1 MDKTIRIEG
10 IGKVSA
16 KPDLIRVT
24 LGLSAL
30 DPDYGAAMDKADE
43 NLAELRGLATA
54 AGLAKDALKTCDFS
68 VTSEYNSVKGD
79 NGEYRREFV
88 GYRCR
93 HGLKAEF
100 GFDTAL
106 LGKVLS
112 EFAKSKAAPQLG
124 VEFALRDE
132 RAFAGEALASAVA
145 DARFRANAIATAA
158 GLTLGDVLSIENRG
172 NNGGFR
178 SNTNV
183 NFETRAVA
191 LSAKCASFEPENIDA
206 TDTVEVTFLVK

>member
-1 MDKTIRIEG
+1 MDKTIRIKG
-10 IGKVSA
+10 VGRASA

-24 LGLSAL
+24 LNVSVL
-30 DPDYGAAMDKADE
+30 DRDYGKAMDEADE
-43 NLAELRGLATA
+43 RLTELRGLAA
-54 AGLAKDALKTCDFS
+54 SAGLDKDALKTCDFT
-68 VTSEYNSVKGD
+68 VASEYKSVRND
-79 NGEYRREFV
+79 SGEYRQEFV

-93 HGLKAEF
+93 HALKAEF

-112 EFAKSKAAPQLG
+112 AFAGSKAKPELG

-145 DARFRANAIATAA
+145 DARFRASAIATAA
-158 GLTLGDVLSIENRG
+158 GLTLGEIVSIENRG
-172 NNGGFR
+172 NNGDFR

-206 TDTVEVTFLVK
+206 TDTVEITFAVK

>member
-10 IGKVSA
+10 IGRASA

-24 LGLSAL
+24 LNVSVL
-30 DPDYGAAMDKADE
+30 DRDYGKAMDEADE
-43 NLAELRGLATA
+43 RLAELRVLAA
-54 AGLAKDALKTCDFS
+54 SAGLEKDALKTCDFS
-68 VTSEYNSVKGD
+68 VASEYKSVRND
-79 NGEYRREFV
+79 SGEYRQEFV

-93 HGLKAEF
+93 HALKAEF

-112 EFAKSKAAPQLG
+112 AFAGSKAKPELG

-145 DARFRANAIATAA
+145 DAKFRANAIAAAA
-158 GLTLGDVLSIENRG
+158 GLMLGEIVSIENRG
-172 NNGGFR
+172 NGGGFR

-183 NFETRAVA
+183 NFEARAVA

-206 TDTVEVTFLVK
+206 TDTVAVTFSVK

>member
-10 IGKVSA
+10 VGRASA

-24 LGLSAL
+24 LNVSVL
-30 DPDYGAAMDKADE
+30 DRDYGKVMDKADE
-43 NLAELRGLATA
+43 MLRELRVSATA
-54 AGLAKDALKTCDFS
+54 AGLQKDALKTCDFS
-68 VTSEYNSVKGD
+68 VASEYRSVRND
-79 NGEYRREFV
+79 SGEYRQEFV

-93 HGLKAEF
+93 HALKAEF

-112 EFAKSKAAPQLG
+112 AFAGSKAKPELG
-124 VEFALRDE
+124 VEFGLRDE

-145 DARFRANAIATAA
+145 DAKFRAGAIAAAA
-158 GLTLGDVLSIENRG
+158 GLTLGEIVNIENRVDG
-172 NNGGFR
+172 GGFR
-178 SNTNV
+178 SDTNV

-206 TDTVEVTFLVK
+206 TDTVVVTFAVK

>member
-10 IGKVSA
+10 VGKTSA

-24 LGLSAL
+24 LNVSVL
-30 DPDYGAAMDKADE
+30 DRDYGKVMDKADE
-43 NLAELRGLATA
+43 MLRELRVSATA
-54 AGLAKDALKTCDFS
+54 AGLQKDALKTCDFS
-68 VTSEYNSVKGD
+68 VASEYRSVRND
-79 NGEYRREFV
+79 SGEYRQEFV

-93 HGLKAEF
+93 HALKAEF

-112 EFAKSKAAPQLG
+112 AFAGSKAKPELG
-124 VEFALRDE
+124 VEFGLRDE

-145 DARFRANAIATAA
+145 DAKFRAGAIAAAA
-158 GLTLGDVLSIENRG
+158 GLTLGEIVNIENRVDG
-172 NNGGFR
+172 GGFR
-178 SNTNV
+178 SDTNV

-191 LSAKCASFEPENIDA
+191 LSAKCASFEPENVDA
-206 TDTVEVTFLVK
+206 TDAVTVTFAVK

>member
-10 IGKVSA
+10 VGRASA

-24 LGLSAL
+24 LNVSAL
-30 DPDYGAAMDKADE
+30 DRDYGKAMDEADE
-43 NLAELRGLATA
+43 RLTELRGLAA
-54 AGLAKDALKTCDFS
+54 SAGLDKDAMKTCDFT
-68 VTSEYNSVKGD
+68 VASEYKSVRND
-79 NGEYRREFV
+79 SGEYRQEFV

-93 HGLKAEF
+93 HALKAEF

-112 EFAKSKAAPQLG
+112 AFAGSKSKPELG

-145 DARFRANAIATAA
+145 DAGFRASAIATAA
-158 GLTLGDVLSIENRG
+158 GLTLGEIVSIENHG
-172 NNGGFR
+172 NNGDFR

-206 TDTVEVTFLVK
+206 TDTVEVTFAVK